1 MRRNRRNVRNV
12 KRNAVTEDEGRL
24 ERQVQLL
31 SRRLPAVE
39 QKFVI
44 YGSSYTTL
52 S

>member
-1 MRRNRRNVRNV
+1 MMRRNRRNVRNV
-12 KRNAVTEDEGRL
+12 KRNAVTEDDRL